1 MIGIERFRDR
11 RIRCGHISLRLHQ
24 LLWHKPECRLPERGL
39 PPSKSPRRGQ
49 RRFRSSLRRRTGGR
63 NPKAKWQS
71 FPQQASGCQT
81 DPVLWLR
88 RPKLARQIGK
98 TLAGR
103 LSLIK
108 SATLRASRRPLSTAT
123 VFLRFTLS
131 TPSCSRLRIRL
142 QSVQKAIGAQPLN
155 GRQSNRPHEP
165 GQIVLLPYNRYA
177 SGGHPTPKSRYSP
190 GVVPKWRLKD
200 FANAAAD
207 L

>member
-24 LLWHKPECRLPERGL
+24 LLWHKPECRLPELRSTL
-39 PPSKSPRRGQ
+39 EIAQKRTAPIPIIIAPKNRRSESKS
-49 RRFRSSLRRRTGGR
+49 
-63 NPKAKWQS
+63 KWQS
-71 FPQQASGCQT
+71 FPQQANGCQT
-81 DPVLWLR
+81 DPVLSLR
-88 RPKLARQIGK
+88 RPEQARQIGK
-98 TLAGR
+98 TLTGR

-123 VFLRFTLS
+123 IFLRFTLS

-142 QSVQKAIGAQPLN
+142 QSVQKAIAAQLRN
-155 GRQSNRPHEP
+155 GSQSNRPHEP
-165 GQIVLLPYNRYA
+165 GQIVLLPYDRFA
-177 SGGHPTPKSRYSP
+177 RGGHPTPKSRYSP

-200 FANAAAD
+200 FANAATD